1 MKIQADL
8 KIGMV
13 AKCSEIMSMLVE
25 SIGLTDK
32 WKKN

>member
-13 AKCSEIMSMLVE
+13 AKCILIMSMLVE

-32 WKKN
+32 WNLN